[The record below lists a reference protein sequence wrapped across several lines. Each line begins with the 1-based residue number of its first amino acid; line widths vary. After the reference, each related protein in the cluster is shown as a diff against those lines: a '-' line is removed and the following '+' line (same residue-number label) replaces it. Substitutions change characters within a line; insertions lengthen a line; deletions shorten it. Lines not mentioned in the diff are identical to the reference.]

1 MATGV
6 AVAGLLGG
14 GYSAYE
20 SSRKASQNQ
29 RAQEQQYQS
38 DLAMR
43 LGLQAQQTGL
53 YGPLENKLVQEA
65 SSDQPL
71 WYGQMAGQVNQQY
84 DAGQRNVAAQ
94 MASRGLGGS
103 ALQGATTAGMEMG
116 RAGALSQAF
125 AQGLQA
131 RQALGLNMVSRYQ
144 PLMNAMYTSGGY
156 GQLGGYYGQQ
166 AGMYNN
172 AAQQGWGNVGS
183 APMNLAQMWP
193 GADQMQTATGQ
204 NISTEGAASPFQP
217 VGGQGL
223 TYNPSVFGLQ
233 PQQPTGSLVG
243 QAPPSGGLNLSPS
256 GIVPQVGT
264 TGWSPISRMSG
275 ASANRVS

>member
-1 MATGV
+1 MVGAAIGT
-6 AVAGLLGG
+6 ALAS
-14 GYSAYE
+14 GYNAYE
-20 SSRKASQNQ
+20 SNQKAKEQQ
-29 RAQEQQYQS
+29 RMQEQQYQG
-38 DLAMR
+38 DLGMR
-43 LGLQAQQTGL
+43 LGLQGQQAGL

-172 AAQQGWGNVGS
+172 AAQQGWGNVGQS
-183 APMNLAQMWP
+183 LMGLAEMWP
-193 GADQMQTATGQ
+193 DQDQSMAKTGYSLPTTGA
-204 NISTEGAASPFQP
+204 NSPFNP
-217 VGGQGL
+217 MGGQGL
-223 TYNPSVFGLQ
+223 TYNPSVFGMQ
-233 PQQPTGSLVG
+233 PQQAAGSLVG
-243 QAPPSGGLNLSPS
+243 QGLNL
-256 GIVPQVGT
+256 GGGMVNPQVGT